1 VVPNPR
7 HRPDGEIDNRLGAH
21 GFCFGVIQKGV
32 GPKNLLPW
40 RLATRQTHW
49 LNLAIL
55 WELVLLAAIVYV
67 PFFHHRRT
75 LLETVKSLERQ
86 EWFGQLV

>member
-1 VVPNPR
+1 
-7 HRPDGEIDNRLGAH
+7 LGAH

-67 PFFHHRRT
+67 PFFQGPFGTFSLGATDWLLVVT
-75 LLETVKSLERQ
+75 LALTGVPSWKP
-86 EWFGQLV
+86 